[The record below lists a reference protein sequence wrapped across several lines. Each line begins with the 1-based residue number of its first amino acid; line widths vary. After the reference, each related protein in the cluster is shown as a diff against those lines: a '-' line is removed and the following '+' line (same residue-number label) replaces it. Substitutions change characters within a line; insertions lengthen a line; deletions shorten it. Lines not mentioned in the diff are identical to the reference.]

1 MKRIRTINVK
11 IGCASGYS
19 ECFFRTKTRRIIAE
33 NKMKSAFRNMRNIRN
48 HTRTSVI
55 KVKFS
60 KAVNGVCKLYSSL
73 QRKLAERF
81 EDDDNVQTFET
92 NVKVDELPI
101 DGTFTSDFL
110 VKFKDG
116 SFKVY
121 ECVLRRHI
129 TKPHDDETFIAFKRL
144 LDEKRRWFCNSYG
157 D

>member
-1 MKRIRTINVK
+1 
-11 IGCASGYS
+11 
-19 ECFFRTKTRRIIAE
+19 
-33 NKMKSAFRNMRNIRN
+33 MRNIRN

-81 EDDDNVQTFET
+81 ENDDSVETFEV

-101 DGTFTSDFL
+101 DGAFTTDLL

-116 SFKVY
+116 SLKAC
-121 ECVLRRHI
+121 ECILRRHL
-129 TKPHDDETFIAFKRL
+129 TKPMSMRL
-144 LDEKRRWFCNSYG
+144 LSLSRAYWMKKGVGFAIVTENMEDG
-157 D
+157 TI

>member
-1 MKRIRTINVK
+1 
-11 IGCASGYS
+11 
-19 ECFFRTKTRRIIAE
+19 
-33 NKMKSAFRNMRNIRN
+33 MRNIRN

-81 EDDDNVQTFET
+81 EDDDNVETFET

-129 TKPHDDETFIAFKRL
+129 TKPMTMKLLSLSRGYWMKKGVGFAIATETEENGKI
-144 LDEKRRWFCNSYG
+144 
-157 D
+157 